1 MTELLSREIYDSAE
15 NVKPEVADKLELAG
29 EIYELALKTISEA
42 ANKIAEIRATNAVQM
57 KAISARL
64 ERLESK

>member
-1 MTELLSREIYDSAE
+1 MTEFLSREIYDSAG
-15 NVKPEVADKLELAG
+15 NVNPEVADKLELAG

-42 ANKIAEIRATNAVQM
+42 ANKIAENRATNAVQM

>member
-1 MTELLSREIYDSAE
+1 MIELLSREIYDCAG
-15 NVKPEVADKLELAG
+15 NVNPEIADKLQCSS
-29 EIYELALKTISEA
+29 EIYELVLKTISEA
-42 ANKIAEIRATNAVQM
+42 ANKIAEIRATNAVHM

>member
-1 MTELLSREIYDSAE
+1 MTEFLSREIYDSAG
-15 NVKPEVADKLELAG
+15 NVNPEVADKLELAG

-42 ANKIAEIRATNAVQM
+42 ANKIAEIRATNAVHM